1 MSIKLPPLPTA
12 EEEEDDTSYVD
23 LTSDM
28 IPQLALQAQSAFK
41 PGASVFWF
49 ACRIERDLSELM
61 KPRMAGQ
68 RMEERADERKPQQG
82 MGTAQQMHN
91 IGMGQQVQGVNMG
104 QRGGMMHQAMV
115 PQSQK
120 VAIQSGANLMRGV
133 PKIGG
138 WALKGIK

>member
-1 MSIKLPPLPTA
+1 
-12 EEEEDDTSYVD
+12 
-23 LTSDM
+23 
-28 IPQLALQAQSAFK
+28 
-41 PGASVFWF
+41 
-49 ACRIERDLSELM
+49 M

-68 RMEERADERKPQQG
+68 RMEERAEERKRQQ
-82 MGTAQQMHN
+82 AQN

-104 QRGGMMHQAMV
+104 ERGGMMQQAML

-138 WALKGIK
+138 

>member
-1 MSIKLPPLPTA
+1 
-12 EEEEDDTSYVD
+12 
-23 LTSDM
+23 
-28 IPQLALQAQSAFK
+28 
-41 PGASVFWF
+41 
-49 ACRIERDLSELM
+49 M

-68 RMEERADERKPQQG
+68 RMEKSADEQKRQQG
-82 MGTAQQMHN
+82 MGVGMAQQMQN

-104 QRGGMMHQAMV
+104 QRGGMMQQAMV

-138 WALKGIK
+138 

>member
-1 MSIKLPPLPTA
+1 
-12 EEEEDDTSYVD
+12 
-23 LTSDM
+23 
-28 IPQLALQAQSAFK
+28 
-41 PGASVFWF
+41 
-49 ACRIERDLSELM
+49 M

-68 RMEERADERKPQQG
+68 RMEERADERKRQQG
-82 MGTAQQMHN
+82 MGMAQQGMGMAQQMQN

-104 QRGGMMHQAMV
+104 QRGGMMQQAMV

-138 WALKGIK
+138 